1 MRTGAALALVLVA
14 LLASPVVA
22 VTVKIDEFPIPTA
35 ASSPRSIAVGAD
47 GNLWFTELFGNNI
60 GRITRSGVVTE
71 FPVRTS
77 FGGPS
82 TVTAGP
88 DGALW
93 FTENNAGKIGRITTA
108 GEVTEFSL
116 SMLSGPDGITA
127 GPDGALWFTEE
138 GGNKI
143 GRITPLGV
151 VTGFPIPTLN
161 GGPRGITVG
170 PDGNLWFTETT
181 GNQIGRSTLGGQI
194 DEFPLTA
201 TSNPLFGIAAGP
213 DGNLWFVE
221 EGGNN
226 IGRLAVLPET
236 VSNPA
241 PTLGSLSPSSA
252 TAGAAAFT
260 LAVKGGNFMPSSVVQ
275 WNGAARVT
283 TFVSGAELHAA
294 ISTVDVAG
302 AGTSQVTVVTPAP
315 GGGSSTAM
323 TFAIQGPVL
332 QERHGRGQYRHGDG
346 RHGERE
352 DRDDHRPADKRGHG
366 ERSTEESD
374 RDDSD

>member
-1 MRTGAALALVLVA
+1 MSGSRTHNLLIVCTIPDGTRLATIPRRGLLPKGAASMRTGAALALVLIA
-14 LLASPVVA
+14 LLASPVGA

-35 ASSPRSIAVGAD
+35 ASSPRSITVGAD

-60 GRITRSGVVTE
+60 GRITRSGVITE
-71 FPVRTS
+71 FPVRAS
-77 FGGPS
+77 FGGPATITS
-82 TVTAGP
+82 GP

-143 GRITPLGV
+143 GRITP
-151 VTGFPIPTLN
+151 
-161 GGPRGITVG
+161 GGH
-170 PDGNLWFTETT
+170 
-181 GNQIGRSTLGGQI
+181 I

-241 PTLGSLSPSSA
+241 PTVGSLSPSSA
-252 TAGAAAFT
+252 TAGTAPFT
-260 LAVKGGNFMPSSVVQ
+260 LAVKGGNFIPSSVVQ
-275 WNGAARVT
+275 WNGAARGT
-283 TFVSGAELHAA
+283 TFVSGTELHAA
-294 ISTVDVAG
+294 ISSVDVAA

-315 GGGSSTAM
+315 GGGTSTTDRKSTRLNSS
-323 TFAIQGPVL
+323 
-332 QERHGRGQYRHGDG
+332 H
-346 RHGERE
+346 
-352 DRDDHRPADKRGHG
+352 
-366 ERSTEESD
+366 
-374 RDDSD
+374 

>member
-1 MRTGAALALVLVA
+1 CTIPDGTRLATIPRRGVLPKGACSMRTGAALALVLVA
-14 LLASPVVA
+14 LLASPVGA

-35 ASSPRSIAVGAD
+35 ASSPRSITVGAD

-60 GRITRSGVVTE
+60 GRITRSGVITE

-77 FGGPS
+77 FGGPATITS
-82 TVTAGP
+82 GP

-143 GRITPLGV
+143 GRITTLGV
-151 VTGFPIPTLN
+151 ITEFPIPTLN

-181 GNQIGRSTLGGQI
+181 GNEVGRITPGGQI

-241 PTLGSLSPSSA
+241 PTVGSLSPSSA
-252 TAGAAAFT
+252 TAGTAPFT
-260 LAVKGGNFMPSSVVQ
+260 LAVKGGNFIPSSVVQ
-275 WNGAARVT
+275 WNGAARGT
-283 TFVSGAELHAA
+283 TFVSGTELHAA
-294 ISTVDVAG
+294 ISSV
-302 AGTSQVTVVTPAP
+302 
-315 GGGSSTAM
+315 
-323 TFAIQGPVL
+323 
-332 QERHGRGQYRHGDG
+332 
-346 RHGERE
+346 
-352 DRDDHRPADKRGHG
+352 
-366 ERSTEESD
+366 
-374 RDDSD
+374 